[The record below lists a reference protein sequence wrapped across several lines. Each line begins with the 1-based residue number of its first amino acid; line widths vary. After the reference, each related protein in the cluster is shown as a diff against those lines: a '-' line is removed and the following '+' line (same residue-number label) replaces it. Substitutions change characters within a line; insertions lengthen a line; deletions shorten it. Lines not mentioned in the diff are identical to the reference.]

1 MKEKCMKKKSNR
13 ALIFSMFFYVTSLLT
28 MTLNQIFIYKQIVAI
43 NEINFFSILIITISL
58 SLFLINHFVFISIKK
73 QHINIKAIIN
83 IAIKIVLYYLTTI
96 MIVNKLDLNTPSIIF
111 STLFLILKIID
122 IVTLVINFRK
132 INVLILNNDDDEILK
147 QEKEFKV
154 KVLKKSEDFKFFQL
168 NIFLLLI
175 AIFSIY
181 LVDTLIDYSNE
192 FHMILYCTVLLLAI
206 ILSVKYVH
214 NISKISDS
222 VKFYHYLSSVISV
235 LAVSLILYLDANLL
249 IFLLFIP
256 LIPILK
262 LDIGVRKRLL
272 NEYKEQ

>member
-1 MKEKCMKKKSNR
+1 MKKKSNR

-28 MTLNQIFIYKQIVAI
+28 VTLNQIFIYKQYVAV

-58 SLFLINHFVFISIKK
+58 SLFIINHFVFISIRK
-73 QHINIKAIIN
+73 QNINIKAIIN

-96 MIVNKLDLNTPSIIF
+96 MIVNELVLNTPTIIF
-111 STLFLILKIID
+111 STLFLILTVINIT
-122 IVTLVINFRK
+122 TLVINFRK
-132 INVLILNNDDDEILK
+132 INVLILNNDDEILK

-222 VKFYHYLSSVISV
+222 VKFYHYLSSVFSV

>member
-1 MKEKCMKKKSNR
+1 MKKKSNR

-28 MTLNQIFIYKQIVAI
+28 VTLNQIFIYKQIVAI

-58 SLFLINHFVFISIKK
+58 SLFLINHFVFISIRKEN
-73 QHINIKAIIN
+73 INIKAIIN

-96 MIVNKLDLNTPSIIF
+96 MIVNELVLNTPTIIF

-132 INVLILNNDDDEILK
+132 INVLILNNDDEILK

-192 FHMILYCTVLLLAI
+192 FHMILYCTVLLSAL
-206 ILSVKYVH
+206 ILSIKYVH
-214 NISKISDS
+214 NISKISDA

-249 IFLLFIP
+249 IFLLLIP
-256 LIPILK
+256 LVPILK
-262 LDIGVRKRLL
+262 LDIDVRKIILK
-272 NEYKEQ
+272 EHKEQ